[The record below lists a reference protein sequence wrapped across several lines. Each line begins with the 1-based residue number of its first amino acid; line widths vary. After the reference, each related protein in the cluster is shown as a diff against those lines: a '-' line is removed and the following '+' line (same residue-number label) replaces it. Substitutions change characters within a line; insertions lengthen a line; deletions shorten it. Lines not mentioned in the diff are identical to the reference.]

1 MSSQTQTQYDTI
13 STRFSLF
20 KRLPYPS
27 LQVDN
32 VRELL
37 APLIHSTVSSSPHHT
52 CRVLDLACGL
62 GVYTRLAASLGATAV
77 VGLDISSSM
86 VEAARELGQ
95 HQQRDDPAGDRVRY
109 AVADCSDGA
118 AVSQALSNISQE
130 TKDDSKSL
138 DPRHDHKTQDTGPFD
153 IVLAAWLLNY
163 APTFTAM
170 TAMYRVASSNLAPGG
185 KLLAVVPL
193 PTSDPV
199 RTFALGASRWRRYGC
214 SFTVKD
220 PPGLGYAHPHR
231 VIGHVTD
238 PAFGMEAEAEG
249 RDVEFDDFV
258 APRED
263 YERCAREGGFG
274 GKLEWVR
281 GFYPREPREEVRAW
295 GGGRREYWDEL
306 FGRTREEEEK
316 GEEGGTPFAILII
329 EK

>member
-1 MSSQTQTQYDTI
+1 M
-13 STRFSLF
+13 
-20 KRLPYPS
+20 
-27 LQVDN
+27 VD
-32 VRELL
+32 
-37 APLIHSTVSSSPHHT
+37 
-52 CRVLDLACGL
+52 
-62 GVYTRLAASLGATAV
+62 
-77 VGLDISSSM
+77 
-86 VEAARELGQ
+86 AARALSQYQQ
-95 HQQRDDPAGDRVRY
+95 HDDSVSEGIRY
-109 AVADCSDGA
+109 AIADCSNLT
-118 AVSQALSNISQE
+118 AVSHALSSHPHG
-130 TKDDSKSL
+130 TA
-138 DPRHDHKTQDTGPFD
+138 PFD

-220 PPGLGYAHPHR
+220 PPGPGYAHPHR

-249 RDVEFDDFV
+249 KDVEFDDFV